1 MSLEEGKKMAL
12 TNLKAVMEDQMS
24 SQNFDFTIL
33 TANGIEIATDEQK
46 QEMINMYLWH
56 NFE

>member
-24 SQNFDFTIL
+24 SKNFDFTIL

-46 QEMINMYLWH
+46 QELINMYL
-56 NFE
+56 